1 MEFCASCGNLLQ
13 IQPGIGQRV
22 RFYCPTCP
30 YVCTAINKIVRRQRL
45 VKKELDPI
53 FSGADAMKFASK
65 TQTTCPR
72 CHHGEAYFRQMQ
84 IRSADEP
91 MSTFY
96 QCCNEICNHQWRED

>member
-13 IQPGIGQRV
+13 IQPGIGQR
-22 RFYCPTCP
+22 
-30 YVCTAINKIVRRQRL
+30 IVRRQRL

-96 QCCNEICNHQWRED
+96 QCCNDICNHQWRED